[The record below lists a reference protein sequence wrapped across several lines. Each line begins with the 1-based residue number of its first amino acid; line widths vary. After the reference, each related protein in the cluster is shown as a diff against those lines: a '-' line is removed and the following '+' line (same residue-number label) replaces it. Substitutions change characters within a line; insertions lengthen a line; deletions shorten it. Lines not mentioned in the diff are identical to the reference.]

1 MSEFLAGVRLLG
13 RGMAMYGRTPR
24 LVVLG
29 MIPALITLLLF
40 VGLFVLLLVFI
51 GDLAALATWFADGWS
66 PGPRTAARVIVGT
79 AIVGGAL
86 LLGIVSFTAVTLL
99 VGDPFY
105 EKISERIEDRFGG
118 VPGAVE
124 LPWWRSV
131 GDSLRLILISLCFT
145 VPLFLAGFIPLIGQ
159 TVIPVI
165 GALVGGW
172 FLAVELIGVP
182 FGRRGLRLPD
192 RRRMLRAHRM
202 TALGFGTAVFVCCLI
217 PLAAIA
223 VMPAA
228 VAGGTLLARRV
239 LGLSTEESERVGLSP
254 TRG

>member
-1 MSEFLAGVRLLG
+1 MSDFLEGVRLLA
-13 RGMAMYGRTPR
+13 RGMAMYGRNPR
-24 LVVLG
+24 LIVLG

-40 VGLFVLLLVFI
+40 VGMFVLLLVFI
-51 GDLAALATWFADGWS
+51 TDLAALATWFADDWS
-66 PGPRTAARVIVGT
+66 PGARQATRVVVGI

-145 VPLFLAGFIPLIGQ
+145 VPLFLGGFIPLLGQ
-159 TVIPVI
+159 TVIPVL
-165 GALVGGW
+165 GALIGGW
-172 FLAVELIGVP
+172 FLAVELVGVP
-182 FGRRGLRLPD
+182 FGRRGLRLHD
-192 RRRMLRAHRM
+192 RRRMLQAHRKI
-202 TALGFGTAVFVCCLI
+202 AVGFGTAVFVCCLV
-217 PLAAIA
+217 PLVA
-223 VMPAA
+223 VLIMPAA

-239 LGLSTEESERVGLSP
+239 LGLPTEDSE
-254 TRG
+254 